1 MWALR
6 EWLTDNHAGYRM
18 CPLSYHGRY
27 VPSGHLIY
35 MQQGT
40 PEGSTQAPEPA
51 HEIVMILNFADE
63 LRRRVPVG

>member
-1 MWALR
+1 MNGWRTITQITACAPCA
-6 EWLTDNHAGYRM
+6 TK
-18 CPLSYHGRY
+18 GRY
-27 VPSGHLIY
+27 APSGHLIY